1 MQIPARRRAVD
12 SSGGNP
18 GSEARVD
25 DADRA
30 EERKI
35 EGQRERERESEKR
48 ERERE
53 TVQEDEKEELGRVGM
68 GGWLNFS
75 SDHVE
80 PIKADH
86 GTQPPPPTSSTF
98 FVLSLFL
105 PRVLAFIHPPP
116 RGERERGKEKERSLS
131 RMPFPSRSRASPL
144 STTPVPVPTLLARA
158 SSFHLVF
165 LLLPRPLTHSG
176 NSLDFFASR
185 GGVIY
190 LAEVERHP
198 RRWSTKRARGLGCRG
213 EGIRGRPRENRWR
226 RGRGEAAQRRR

>member
-1 MQIPARRRAVD
+1 
-12 SSGGNP
+12 
-18 GSEARVD
+18 
-25 DADRA
+25 
-30 EERKI
+30 
-35 EGQRERERESEKR
+35 
-48 ERERE
+48 
-53 TVQEDEKEELGRVGM
+53 M

-86 GTQPPPPTSSTF
+86 GTSTSNLFHFFRSLFISAPRAGLYPPPSPTQKREREKESTCSLSPMRLPSRSGLAVPPPP
-98 FVLSLFL
+98 
-105 PRVLAFIHPPP
+105 PP
-116 RGERERGKEKERSLS
+116 LS
-131 RMPFPSRSRASPL
+131 RPRAS
-144 STTPVPVPTLLARA
+144 S

-198 RRWSTKRARGLGCRG
+198 RRWSTKRARGWVGNARAG
-213 EGIRGRPRENRWR
+213 YEGDRGRIGGG
-226 RGRGEAAQRRR
+226 GRGEAA

>member
-1 MQIPARRRAVD
+1 M
-12 SSGGNP
+12 
-18 GSEARVD
+18 
-25 DADRA
+25 
-30 EERKI
+30 
-35 EGQRERERESEKR
+35 
-48 ERERE
+48 
-53 TVQEDEKEELGRVGM
+53 
-68 GGWLNFS
+68 NFS

-198 RRWSTKRARGLGCRG
+198 RRWSTKRARGWVAVARG
-213 EGIRGRPRENRWR
+213 YEGGRGRIGGGAAEVR
-226 RGRGEAAQRRR
+226 RHRGGGDAARMRARGIEPERARAGVARGWFQFILWVLPTRSSLSNPVGQSVCCVLSLSLRLSLFLL

>member
-1 MQIPARRRAVD
+1 M
-12 SSGGNP
+12 
-18 GSEARVD
+18 
-25 DADRA
+25 
-30 EERKI
+30 
-35 EGQRERERESEKR
+35 
-48 ERERE
+48 
-53 TVQEDEKEELGRVGM
+53 GRVGM

-116 RGERERGKEKERSLS
+116 RGEREKERANVLFLGCLF
-131 RMPFPSRSRASPL
+131 RLAPAPLCYLPPSRPDPS
-144 STTPVPVPTLLARA
+144 RA
-158 SSFHLVF
+158 SSFYLVF

-198 RRWSTKRARGLGCRG
+198 RRWSTKRARGLGCR
-213 EGIRGRPRENRWR
+213 R
-226 RGRGEAAQRRR
+226 RGDTRAAAGE

>member
-1 MQIPARRRAVD
+1 M
-12 SSGGNP
+12 
-18 GSEARVD
+18 D

-35 EGQRERERESEKR
+35 EGQRESEKR

-105 PRVLAFIHPPP
+105 PRVLAFIHPPL

-144 STTPVPVPTLLARA
+144 STTPRSRPDPSRARVLLPPRLPPLA
-158 SSFHLVF
+158 SS
-165 LLLPRPLTHSG
+165 THSLWQLVG
-176 NSLDFFASR
+176 FFRVTRRCNLFGR
-185 GGVIY
+185 GREAP
-190 LAEVERHP
+190 AEVVDEASQGVGLPWRGD
-198 RRWSTKRARGLGCRG
+198 TRAAAG
-213 EGIRGRPRENRWR
+213 E
-226 RGRGEAAQRRR
+226 

>member
-1 MQIPARRRAVD
+1 
-12 SSGGNP
+12 
-18 GSEARVD
+18 
-25 DADRA
+25 
-30 EERKI
+30 
-35 EGQRERERESEKR
+35 
-48 ERERE
+48 
-53 TVQEDEKEELGRVGM
+53 M

-116 RGERERGKEKERSLS
+116 RGGERQKERTFSFSDAFSVSLP
-131 RMPFPSRSRASPL
+131 RLAAIHPFPSRPFE
-144 STTPVPVPTLLARA
+144 RA

-226 RGRGEAAQRRR
+226 RGRGEAVQRRR